1 VIGFGSIG
9 MRHVR
14 LLEGLGVETA
24 VVSRRD
30 VGASKVYSTLNAA
43 ISDWQPDY
51 VVVASKTQEHLK
63 DFQALAEAGFDGTV
77 IMEKPLFDHATDL
90 PEHAFKQIFVAYNL
104 RFHPVLQRFKKLL
117 EDTVPYAVHAYV
129 GQYLPDWRPDADY
142 RKSYSAQK
150 AEGGGVLRDL
160 SHELDYLNWILKG
173 WNQLTAAGGHLSNLE
188 IDSDD
193 IFSVLFE
200 SHRCPVVSVQLNYL
214 DSTVRRE
221 VLALTDQGS
230 IRADLV
236 KGTVEFTDETGK
248 FKTETFECGRDDT
261 YISLHRAALAGD
273 DDFLC
278 SLDQGLDVLRIIDAA
293 ETAAVERTWIAA

>member
-14 LLEGLGVETA
+14 LLEGLDVETA
-24 VVSRRD
+24 VVSRRNVD
-30 VGASKVYSTLNAA
+30 VPKVYSTINAA

-90 PEHAFKQIFVAYNL
+90 PEHTFKQTFVAYNL
-104 RFHPVLQRFKKLL
+104 RFHPVLQRFKELL
-117 EDTVPYAVHAYV
+117 EDTEPYAVHAYV
-129 GQYLPDWRPDADY
+129 GQYLPDWRPDANY
-142 RKSYSAQK
+142 RNSYSAKK

-173 WNQLTAAGGHLSNLE
+173 WTRLTAAGGHLSNLE

-193 IFSVLFE
+193 VFSVLFE

-236 KGTVEFTDETGK
+236 KGTVEFANETGT
-248 FKTETFECGRDDT
+248 FKTELFQCGRDDT
-261 YISLHRAALAGD
+261 YISQHSAAMAED

-278 SLDQGLDVLRIIDAA
+278 TLDQGLDVLRFIDAA
-293 ETAAVERTWIAA
+293 ETAAVERIWIAA

>member
-1 VIGFGSIG
+1 LVIGFGSIG

-14 LLEGLGVETA
+14 LLEGLDVETA
-24 VVSRRD
+24 VISRRD
-30 VGASKVYSTLNAA
+30 VDATKVYSTINSA

-63 DFQALAEAGFDGTV
+63 DFEALAESEFKGTV

-90 PEHAFKQIFVAYNL
+90 PVHAFKQIFVAYNL
-104 RFHPVLQRFKKLL
+104 RFHPVLQRFKELL
-117 EDTVPYAVHAYV
+117 ADVEPYAIHAYV

-142 RKSYSAQK
+142 RESYSAHK

-173 WNQLTAAGGHLSNLE
+173 WTRLTAAGGHLSNLE

-193 IFSVLFE
+193 VFSVLFE

-221 VLALTDQGS
+221 ILAMTDKGS

-236 KGTVEFTDETGK
+236 KGTVEFDDK
-248 FKTETFECGRDDT
+248 IETFECGRDDT
-261 YISLHRAALAGD
+261 YISQHRAAMAGD

-278 SLDQGLDVLRIIDAA
+278 TLDQGLDVLRIIDAA
-293 ETAAVERTWIAA
+293 ETAAVERTWIAV